1 MGKAKPMTYDRLM
14 YLAKMAGFKAKELE
28 YSETPPQT
36 NMLVLYDDG
45 NVEINSSLQ
54 EGAWNASTRAND
66 TLDYD
71 TQNDLE
77 FGFVKNGQYVAYV
90 NVKKYKLLSAIKAY
104 PDGVPLYVGTK
115 RVNQAICK
123 VGGVL
128 KTVQGIYVKQ
138 GGNIKKLM

>member
-1 MGKAKPMTYDRLM
+1 MGKAKPMTYERLM

-54 EGAWNASTRAND
+54 EGAWNASTKAKD

-71 TQNDLE
+71 TQNELR

-90 NVKKYKLLSAIKAY
+90 NVKKYKLSSAIKTY

-115 RVNQAICK
+115 QVSA
-123 VGGVL
+123 
-128 KTVQGIYVKQ
+128 IYVKQ
-138 GGNIKKLM
+138 NGTIKPAKPYIKTSGQIKAL

>member
-1 MGKAKPMTYDRLM
+1 MGKANPMTYDRLM
-14 YLAKMAGFKAKELE
+14 YLAKMAGFKSVELD
-28 YSETPPQT
+28 YGETPPQT

-71 TQNDLE
+71 AQNELK
-77 FGFVKNGQYVAYV
+77 FGFAKDGQYVAYV

-104 PDGVPLYVGTK
+104 PDGVPLYIGTK
-115 RVNQAICK
+115 QVSA
-123 VGGVL
+123 
-128 KTVQGIYVKQ
+128 IYVKS
-138 GGNIKKLM
+138 NNAIKPAKPYIRQSGQIKAL